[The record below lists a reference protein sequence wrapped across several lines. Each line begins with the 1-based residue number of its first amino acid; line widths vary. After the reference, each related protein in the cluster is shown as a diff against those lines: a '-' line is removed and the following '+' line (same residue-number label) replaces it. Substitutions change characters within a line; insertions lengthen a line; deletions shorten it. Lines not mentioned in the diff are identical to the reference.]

1 MVTSFPAPAENRSAG
16 PISSLSSVTVCSNA
30 LRLNL
35 VDIYNPAGDKKRKRN
50 KKESIEEETEMKKT
64 LVIEGM
70 MCPHCEAT
78 VKKALESVE
87 GVAEAVVSH
96 EAGTAVVTLNGVVA
110 NETLKAAVEA
120 KDYTVKDIQ

>member
-1 MVTSFPAPAENRSAG
+1 
-16 PISSLSSVTVCSNA
+16 
-30 LRLNL
+30 
-35 VDIYNPAGDKKRKRN
+35 
-50 KKESIEEETEMKKT
+50 MKKT

-78 VKKALESVE
+78 VKKALENVE
-87 GVAEAVVSH
+87 GVAEALVSH
-96 EAGTAVVTLNGVVA
+96 EAGTAVVTLNQEVA